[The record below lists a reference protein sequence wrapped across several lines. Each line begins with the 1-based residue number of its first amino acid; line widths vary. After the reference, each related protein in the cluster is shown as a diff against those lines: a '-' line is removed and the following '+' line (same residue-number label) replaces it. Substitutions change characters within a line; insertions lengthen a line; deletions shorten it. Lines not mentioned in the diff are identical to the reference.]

1 MFNIQRPHVF
11 TQSPTAEL
19 FLRTDKEP
27 EENDFEA
34 EEGEEELSEEED
46 GRG

>member
-1 MFNIQRPHVF
+1 MLSIQRPHVF
-11 TQSPTAEL
+11 TRS
-19 FLRTDKEP
+19 LRTDKEP

-46 GRG
+46 GRR